1 MSLKT
6 DIAEAI
12 IAGVD
17 AAQAKG
23 SLPAGELPPIVVDRP
38 QSEDHGDFATNLP
51 LRLARAFRLEPFEIA
66 QRIAESIPPSTFIA
80 KVWAA
85 KPGFVNFALDE
96 AWLTQQVEAVLEA
109 KDTYGNSLVGDG
121 RKVQVEFVSVNPT
134 GPIHVG
140 HTRGAVLGSTL
151 ASVLSAAGYEV
162 TREYYVNDH
171 GTQMELFYRSV
182 YVRYLQ
188 AQGQDAEIPA
198 QGYKGDYVTD
208 LANLIKEEQGDRFL
222 NMPEDAAVTEIGEI
236 GLAKMLTNIGAD
248 LKQVGVAFD
257 VWYREHDLFNGGRY
271 DEAMGLIAES
281 GYVSDREGARWFT
294 STSLGEDKDNVL
306 VRSSGQ
312 PTYFAS
318 DVAYHLDKFAYRGF
332 DHVIDIWGADHQG
345 HVSRMKAVVQALGI
359 DPSRLTVMISQMV
372 TLRRGDEQLK
382 ISKRSGDLI
391 TLRELV
397 EDVGADACR
406 YFFLSR
412 SPESQMEFDL
422 DLAMEQSNNNPV
434 YYVQY
439 GHARIASITR
449 LAADRGIDYADGD
462 VSLLKDPAELALIR
476 KMIQLPGLVESMA
489 ESLEPHHLARY
500 SLDLASAFH
509 WFYQQCRVVS
519 SEPADLPI
527 TKARLKL
534 VEAARI
540 VLARSLIL
548 MGMTTP
554 DHM

>member
-12 IAGVD
+12 IAGVS

-38 QSEDHGDFATNLP
+38 QSEDNGDFATNLP

-66 QRIAESIPPSTFIA
+66 QRIAESIPTSTFIER
-80 KVWAA
+80 VWAA
-85 KPGFVNFALDE
+85 KPGFVNFALNE
-96 AWLTQQVEAVLEA
+96 AWLTGQVEAILQA
-109 KDTYGNSLVGDG
+109 KDSYGNSQVGAG

-151 ASVLSAAGYEV
+151 ASVLSAAGYDV

-188 AQGQDAEIPA
+188 AQGQDVELPA
-198 QGYKGDYVTD
+198 QGYKGDYITE
-208 LANLIKEEQGDRFL
+208 LAKLIQQEEGDRFL
-222 NMPEDAAVTEIGEI
+222 NMPEDEAVTDIGEI
-236 GLAKMLTNIGAD
+236 GLDKMLTNIGAD
-248 LKQVGVAFD
+248 LEQVGVTFD
-257 VWYREHDLFNGGRY
+257 VWYKEHDLFDGGRY
-271 DEAMGLIAES
+271 GEAMGLIAKN

-345 HVSRMKAVVQALGI
+345 HVSRMKAVLQALGI
-359 DPSRLTVMISQMV
+359 DPNRLTVMISQMV

-391 TLRELV
+391 TLRDLV

-422 DLAMEQSNNNPV
+422 DLAKEQSSNNPV

-439 GHARIASITR
+439 GHARIASISR
-449 LAADRGIDYADGD
+449 LAAERGIDYVDGD
-462 VSLLKDPAELALIR
+462 VSVLKHPAELALIR

-489 ESLEPHHLARY
+489 EDLEPHHLARY

-519 SEPADLPI
+519 SEPSDLPM
-527 TKARLKL
+527 TKARLRL
-534 VEAARI
+534 VDAARI
-540 VLARSLIL
+540 VLARSLSL
-548 MGMTTP
+548 MGMAAP
-554 DHM
+554 EQM

>member
-12 IAGVD
+12 ISGVN

-23 SLPAGELPPIVVDRP
+23 SLPAGELPPVVVDRP
-38 QSEDHGDFATNLP
+38 QSEDNGDFATNLP

-66 QRIAESIPPSTFIA
+66 QRIAENIPTSGFIERI
-80 KVWAA
+80 WAA
-85 KPGFVNFALDE
+85 KPGFVNFALNE
-96 AWLTQQVEAVLEA
+96 AWLTEQVEAVLRA
-109 KDTYGNSLVGDG
+109 KESYGNSQVGVG
-121 RKVQVEFVSVNPT
+121 SKVQVEFVSVNPT

-151 ASVLSAAGYEV
+151 ASVLSAAGYDV

-188 AQGQDAEIPA
+188 AQGQDAELPD
-198 QGYKGDYVTD
+198 QGYKGDYITD

-222 NMPEDAAVTEIGEI
+222 NIPEDAAATEIGEI

-248 LKQVGVAFD
+248 LEQVGVAFD
-257 VWYREHDLFNGGRY
+257 VWYREHDLFDGGRY
-271 DEAMGLIAES
+271 DEAMGLIAKS

-345 HVSRMKAVVQALGI
+345 HVSRMKAVLQALSI
-359 DPSRLTVMISQMV
+359 DPNRLTVMISQMV
-372 TLRRGDEQLK
+372 TLRRGEEQLK

-422 DLAMEQSNNNPV
+422 DLAKEQSSNNPV

-439 GHARIASITR
+439 GHARIASISR
-449 LAADRGIDYADGD
+449 LAAERGIDCADGE
-462 VSLLKDPAELALIR
+462 VSLLKNPAELALIR

-489 ESLEPHHLARY
+489 ENLEPHHLARY

-519 SEPADLPI
+519 SEPSDLPM

-540 VLARSLIL
+540 VLARSLAL
-548 MGMTTP
+548 MGMAAP
-554 DHM
+554 EQM